1 MNSIILSWIFLSI
14 NQFNLLQ
21 LIMNWNIHDQL
32 PLSSDTSLSV
42 SDVSLS
48 PAKTIDQMKIK
59 MQSEFG

>member
-1 MNSIILSWIFLSI
+1 MNFFVQFFLSI

-21 LIMNWNIHDQL
+21 LIMNWDIHDQL
-32 PLSSDTSLSV
+32 PLSSDVSLNV

-48 PAKTIDQMKIK
+48 PIKRIDQMKIK

>member
-1 MNSIILSWIFLSI
+1 
-14 NQFNLLQ
+14 
-21 LIMNWNIHDQL
+21 MNWNIHDQL